1 MRLIQNGGEI
11 ALATGQAV
19 GKKTNI
25 LFSHGNLLVPG
36 LVINLNLYGI
46 FSLSIRESL
55 QIVKDFSPLLHE
67 QGKISRKGKN
77 DLMTRPFSYRP
88 GYVQFTAF

>member
-36 LVINLNLYGI
+36 LVTNLNLYGFFSQAVLGQAKSLFILSMI
-46 FSLSIRESL
+46 F
-55 QIVKDFSPLLHE
+55 LLYFM
-67 QGKISRKGKN
+67 SKGK
-77 DLMTRPFSYRP
+77 
-88 GYVQFTAF
+88 